1 MENFETVDSIG
12 QIVRRVFA
20 IEDSTLGG
28 GKEGYLFRYR
38 GHLIGQDSAAAYDQL
53 TEWLAQYQLTPLFR
67 MEDGKQVIFIVRSK
81 PVPPPS
87 RPAVNL
93 ILFILTLLSVI
104 WSGWLF
110 SNQTFSS
117 SDIFQNI
124 VQVLQAGWPFAV
136 SLIAI
141 LGIHELGHYFAGR
154 AHGVHVTL
162 PFFIP
167 LPYTGFGTMGAFINM
182 KDSPKNKNALMDI
195 GAAGPLA
202 GMVVSVIVMAIGLSL
217 SKVEPIPAS
226 IPAGQVFQIEGNSLL
241 YLIMKYLQFG
251 QLLPTPASY
260 GNLNPILYWIRYFFT
275 GTPSPLGGLDVMIS
289 PVAWAGWAG
298 FLVTSLNLLPAG
310 QLDGGHIF
318 HLLFGT
324 KTTRMLFPI
333 ILVALVL
340 LGFVWNGWWLWAF
353 LVFLFGRFYAQPL
366 DEITPLDKKRKLI
379 GVIALIVFILT
390 FIPAP
395 ITFLF

>member
-1 MENFETVDSIG
+1 MENIETVDSIG
-12 QIVRRVFA
+12 QIVKRVFA
-20 IEDSTLGG
+20 IEDSTVGG
-28 GKEGYLFRYR
+28 GQQAFLYRYR
-38 GHLIGQDSAAAYDQL
+38 GHLVVQDSAAAYDQL
-53 TEWLAQYQLTPLFR
+53 TSWLAPYNLTPLFR
-67 MEDGKQVIFIVRSK
+67 IEDKQQAIWVVRSK

-87 RPAVNL
+87 RPVVNL

-110 SNQTFSS
+110 SNQTFTSTNPV
-117 SDIFQNI
+117 QM
-124 VQVLQAGWPFAV
+124 VLQVLQGGWPFAI

-141 LGIHELGHYFAGR
+141 LGVHEFGHYFAGR

-167 LPYTGFGTMGAFINM
+167 LPYTGFGTMGAFISM
-182 KDSPKNKNALMDI
+182 KDAPKNRNALMDI

-202 GMVVSVIVMAIGLSL
+202 GMVVSVIVVVIGLSMSTVSAL
-217 SKVEPIPAS
+217 PSTVPP
-226 IPAGQVFQIEGNSLL
+226 GQAYQIEGNSLL
-241 YLIMKYLQFG
+241 YLLLKYLQFG
-251 QLLPTPASY
+251 QLLPAPASY
-260 GNLNPILYWIRYFFT
+260 GDVSPLLYWIRYFFT
-275 GTPSPLGGLDVMIS
+275 GRPLPLGGLDVMIS

-324 KTTRMLFPI
+324 KTTRALFPV

-340 LGFVWNGWWLWAF
+340 LGFAWEGWWLWAF
-353 LVFLFGRFYAQPL
+353 LVFLFGRVYAEPL
-366 DEITPLDKKRKLI
+366 DQITPLDGKRKLLGI
-379 GVIALIVFILT
+379 IALVVFILT
-390 FIPAP
+390 FIPVP
-395 ITFLF
+395 ITLIF